1 MKAESRQNPPDKRPL
16 PERGKHPGRLQ
27 VLHILEALIQVLAGL
42 DIIAGAKSIHLH
54 KNKEAAG
61 IFANTEQTLIGDP
74 VFAAGDG
81 TADRDC
87 LKTADFFTFD
97 LPVRT

>member
-1 MKAESRQNPPDKRPL
+1 MRAPSRREGNC
-16 PERGKHPGRLQ
+16 RLQ
-27 VLHILEALIQVLAGL
+27 ILHILDVLIQILADL
-42 DIIAGAKSIHLH
+42 DIIAGVESIRLH
-54 KNKEAAG
+54 EDKETAV